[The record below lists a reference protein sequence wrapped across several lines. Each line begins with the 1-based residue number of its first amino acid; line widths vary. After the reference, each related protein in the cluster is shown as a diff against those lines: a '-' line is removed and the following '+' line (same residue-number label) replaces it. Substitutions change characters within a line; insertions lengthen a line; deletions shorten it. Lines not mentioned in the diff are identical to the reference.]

1 MRVAPI
7 NRLFGISTALLVTLC
22 VLFASGCGGG
32 SGSGGST
39 SSEGNGSSVSG
50 AGQTLN
56 ILTWETYHEPEW
68 LKEVEEKLDI
78 HVNATNVGS
87 ITEALA
93 KVRANPSEYDIVLA
107 TAGSLNKYVESN
119 LLEPID
125 VSRVPNLK
133 NNKLALPWEE
143 GVTVDG
149 KLYGLMYTWGTIP
162 LAYVPESV
170 EGLNLKQYENE
181 KGELTNW
188 NVLWDPALK
197 GKVTI
202 LEDALSVLPTV
213 GLALGFED
221 PWNMNEQQLEEF
233 EKKLF
238 ELRPQVRV
246 LATGDNAQEAAFAS
260 GEAYA
265 GLVGGPYVAGP
276 LKEEG
281 KNLVIK
287 NEAEPGTAVWV
298 DNYSIT
304 KEGGASSPAKLAAV
318 YEFINFTLTVP
329 WQARMVAET
338 GQSGMINLQQAT
350 SKAAKAQHLTQ
361 AEIAETLIPETEKGP
376 AFYDNLHL
384 LQEYKD
390 LERMLEIWNEFT
402 SGVGG
407 I

>member
-1 MRVAPI
+1 
-7 NRLFGISTALLVTLC
+7 
-22 VLFASGCGGG
+22 
-32 SGSGGST
+32 
-39 SSEGNGSSVSG
+39 
-50 AGQTLN
+50 
-56 ILTWETYHEPEW
+56 
-68 LKEVEEKLDI
+68 
-78 HVNATNVGS
+78 
-87 ITEALA
+87 
-93 KVRANPSEYDIVLA
+93 
-107 TAGSLNKYVESN
+107 
-119 LLEPID
+119 
-125 VSRVPNLK
+125 
-133 NNKLALPWEE
+133 
-143 GVTVDG
+143 
-149 KLYGLMYTWGTIP
+149 
-162 LAYVPESV
+162 
-170 EGLNLKQYENE
+170 
-181 KGELTNW
+181 
-188 NVLWDPALK
+188 
-197 GKVTI
+197 
-202 LEDALSVLPTV
+202 
-213 GLALGFED
+213 
-221 PWNMNEQQLEEF
+221 
-233 EKKLF
+233 
-238 ELRPQVRV
+238 V

-376 AFYDNLHL
+376 AFFSKLHL
-384 LQEYKD
+384 LQEYSD

-407 I
+407 V

>member
-1 MRVAPI
+1 MRVTRI
-7 NRLFGISTALLVTLC
+7 KKLVGISTALLLTLF
-22 VLFASGCGGG
+22 VLSISGCGGG
-32 SGSGGST
+32 SGSDGSE
-39 SSEGNGSSVSG
+39 SSETNASSASG

-68 LKEVEEKLDI
+68 LDEVEEKLDI
-78 HVNATNVGS
+78 HINALNVGS

-93 KVRANPSEYDIVLA
+93 KVKANPSEFDIVLT
-107 TAGSLNKYVESN
+107 TAGTLNKYVESD

-125 VSRVPNLK
+125 VKRVPNLK
-133 NNKLALPWEE
+133 TNQLALPWEE
-143 GVTVDG
+143 GVTVNG

-162 LAYVPESV
+162 LAYVPELV
-170 EGLNLKQYENE
+170 ENLDLEQYEND

-197 GKVTI
+197 GRVTI

-213 GLALGFED
+213 GLALGFD
-221 PWNMNEQQLEEF
+221 NPWDMNEQQFEEF
-233 EKKLF
+233 ETKLF

-246 LATGDNAQEAAFAS
+246 LANGDNAQEAAFAS
-260 GEAYA
+260 GEAYV
-265 GLVGGPYVAGP
+265 GLVGGPYAAGH

-281 KNLVIK
+281 KNLVVK

-304 KEGGASSPAKLAAV
+304 KDGGASSPAKLAAA

-338 GQSGMINLQQAT
+338 GQSGMLNYQQAT
-350 SKAAKAQHLTQ
+350 SSAAKAQHLTQ
-361 AEIAETLIPETEKGP
+361 AEIAETLIPDTEKGA
-376 AFYDNLHL
+376 AFYTKLHL
-384 LQEYKD
+384 LQEYRD
-390 LERMLEIWNEFT
+390 LERMLELWNEFT

-407 I
+407 A